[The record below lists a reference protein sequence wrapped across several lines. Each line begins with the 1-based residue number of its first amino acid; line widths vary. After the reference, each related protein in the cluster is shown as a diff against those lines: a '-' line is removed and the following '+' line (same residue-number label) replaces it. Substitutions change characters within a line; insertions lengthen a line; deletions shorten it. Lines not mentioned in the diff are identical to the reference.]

1 MSRIFL
7 CFLSVLFCV
16 FLKVDANSSC
26 GTSGYS
32 TGFVINGTQSRQG
45 EWPWLV
51 ALFLAES
58 NEFFCGGT
66 LLSENM
72 VLTVS
77 CS

>member
-1 MSRIFL
+1 MSRFF
-7 CFLSVLFCV
+7 CFLLTLLSV
-16 FLKVDANSSC
+16 FLKVDAGSSC

-51 ALFLAES
+51 ALFSSETDK
-58 NEFFCGGT
+58 FFCGGT

-77 CS
+77 CW